1 MIFAA
6 FGLLAVALALLIA
19 AIIKS
24 SVAFGI
30 AALIATV
37 GAGVF
42 ILLANA
48 YYRRL
53 THTKPDELR
62 RLATDPTSARTA
74 DGASGTGQPAMVPAS
89 YAGNGHGLVAVM
101 APPAPY
107 GPPVENYD
115 DLTATQAARVVET
128 LGIDDLHGLRRWEI
142 EHAARKTVLTAI
154 DKRIQSI
161 VDVRK
166 QITSFEG

>member
-1 MIFAA
+1 M
-6 FGLLAVALALLIA
+6 
-19 AIIKS
+19 
-24 SVAFGI
+24 
-30 AALIATV
+30 
-37 GAGVF
+37 
-42 ILLANA
+42 
-48 YYRRL
+48 
-53 THTKPDELR
+53 
-62 RLATDPTSARTA
+62 
-74 DGASGTGQPAMVPAS
+74 
-89 YAGNGHGLVAVM
+89 
-101 APPAPY
+101 PAPY